1 MLTSNCFGLAVGSS
15 VGVETPTVATSAVV
29 AVAKCSVVSGLML
42 AVVLLVDDDVS
53 WDGELCI

>member
-1 MLTSNCFGLAVGSS
+1 MLTSNCFGLAIGSS
-15 VGVETPTVATSAVV
+15 VGVETLTVATSAVV